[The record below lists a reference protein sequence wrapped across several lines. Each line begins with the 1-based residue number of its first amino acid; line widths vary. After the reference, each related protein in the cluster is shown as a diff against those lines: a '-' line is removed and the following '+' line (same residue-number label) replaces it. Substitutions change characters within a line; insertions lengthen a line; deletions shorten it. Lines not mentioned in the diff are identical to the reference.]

1 MKVGGPPPIRHA
13 LAMALA
19 LGGIFF
25 AAPWPSV
32 QGVFHAF
39 LVLGLAPQSASLLL
53 ACLWSA
59 AAGWLLEGTLRI
71 YPVLGGTAWA
81 NITLT
86 IVAAFLVKR
95 WPVDRLWIRWGQ
107 LAILAA
113 LHVLAVHAAV
123 RLASGPHGWGTGWI
137 WGLASIPLWGTLVHR
152 FQGRVYPR

>member
-1 MKVGGPPPIRHA
+1 
-13 LAMALA
+13 MALA

-32 QGVFHAF
+32 QGVCHVF
-39 LVLGLAPQSASLLL
+39 LVLGLAPQSASLLV

-59 AAGWLLEGTLRI
+59 AAGWVLEGTLRI

-81 NITLT
+81 DITLT
-86 IVAAFLVKR
+86 ILAAFLVKR

-113 LHVLAVHAAV
+113 LHGLAVHAAV
-123 RLASGPHGWGTGWI
+123 RLAAGPHSWGTGWI
-137 WGLASIPLWGTLVHR
+137 WGLASVPLWGTLVHR
-152 FQGRVYPR
+152 FQERPYPK